1 MTVSV
6 TISVAT
12 GEPRAANGRVEQ
24 QMGSGKDAFWSPSE
38 VFSINPGE
46 AKVIPLYP
54 QRRIVLE
61 E

>member
-46 AKVIPLYP
+46 TRTLPLYP

>member
-6 TISVAT
+6 VISVNQT
-12 GEPRAANGRVEQ
+12 EPRAANVKVES

-38 VFSINPGE
+38 VFSVNPGE
-46 AKVIPLYP
+46 SRSVVLYP
-54 QRRIVLE
+54 QRRVVIE